1 MRSLE
6 KCFQGKNNELLAFS
20 FGEKDRSPYFC
31 TPFDGAYALP
41 DSIMVVQLILV
52 QFVLVRI
59 QVGQQKPAAQAV
71 GFVFLATACFSPYLI
86 IAPIRNAIQYR
97 GTVNMP

>member
-1 MRSLE
+1 MRCLQ
-6 KCFQGKNNELLAFS
+6 KYFQRKNNELLAFS

-59 QVGQQKPAAQAV
+59 QVGQQKPRTKCGA
-71 GFVFLATACFSPYLI
+71 FLFGSVESLLSKADK
-86 IAPIRNAIQYR
+86 
-97 GTVNMP
+97 

>member
-1 MRSLE
+1 
-6 KCFQGKNNELLAFS
+6 
-20 FGEKDRSPYFC
+20 
-31 TPFDGAYALP
+31 
-41 DSIMVVQLILV
+41 
-52 QFVLVRI
+52 
-59 QVGQQKPAAQAV
+59 V

>member
-1 MRSLE
+1 MRYQE
-6 KCFQGKNNELLAFS
+6 KHFHGKNNELLAFS

-59 QVGQQKPAAQAV
+59 QVGQQETRI
-71 GFVFLATACFSPYLI
+71 G
-86 IAPIRNAIQYR
+86 
-97 GTVNMP
+97 

>member
-1 MRSLE
+1 MRYQE
-6 KCFQGKNNELLAFS
+6 KHFHGKNNELLSFS

-59 QVGQQKPAAQAV
+59 QVGQQSPLQLRGASYWLSCPEAC
-71 GFVFLATACFSPYLI
+71 GFLP
-86 IAPIRNAIQYR
+86 PIFFDPRSE
-97 GTVNMP
+97 